1 MIFMSLIER
10 TAKHLDNLVLNYSKS
25 SGVLLLVSGGSCL
38 EVVNEL
44 KDCWSEKVTIGVVDE
59 RYSMDFNVSN
69 FGQMKNL
76 PFWKNVIR
84 NRCPVINTEIREGET
99 LGAAAAR
106 MEKQW
111 KNWRKHNKKG
121 KIIALLGMGVDGHTA
136 GIMPMP
142 EDRAKFDKLFV
153 DNQEWVCGYDCGDKN
168 DYRYRITAT
177 MSFLKKEATEIV
189 VFVKGKEKKEKW
201 DELQFG
207 KKVISDLPIAIINSV
222 SKVTSFTDFG

>member
-1 MIFMSLIER
+1 MIFMSLTER

-44 KDCWSEKVTIGVVDE
+44 KDCWNGKVTLGVVDE
-59 RYSMDFNVSN
+59 RYSMDLNVSN

-84 NRCPVINTEIREGET
+84 NRCSVINTEIREGET

-111 KNWRKHNKKG
+111 KNSY
-121 KIIALLGMGVDGHTA
+121 ISAVILLIAGCL
-136 GIMPMP
+136 
-142 EDRAKFDKLFV
+142 
-153 DNQEWVCGYDCGDKN
+153 
-168 DYRYRITAT
+168 
-177 MSFLKKEATEIV
+177 
-189 VFVKGKEKKEKW
+189 
-201 DELQFG
+201 DETQ
-207 KKVISDLPIAIINSV
+207 NE
-222 SKVTSFTDFG
+222 